1 MKSQSDLNQEIQSLK
16 ELVNQLLVQNAFLQA
31 ECHISR
37 DILLHV
43 VSKLMPAKEASNVYT
58 NFVDVL
64 EEQQLDAL
72 DHLEEVLLDPEPSF
86 LLKKKFERSSFFQTM
101 KLDGR
106 YNSELNSD

>member
-31 ECHISR
+31 ECHISS
-37 DILLHV
+37 DIL
-43 VSKLMPAKEASNVYT
+43 SKLMPAKEASNVYT